1 VAILDEIDFWW
12 QESINAAQE
21 VVAAVRP
28 ALATLP
34 GSKLLALSSPYTPVG
49 WLHGFYR
56 QHFGQDGPYL
66 VWKAASRVM
75 NVTLSEERIAAAIAE
90 DERARGEWEA
100 EWRSGVSAFV
110 DGDLLDAC
118 LREEPRII
126 PPLVGPTYGAG
137 CDPAGGGAD
146 QFAWAIAHRD
156 RERVIIDL
164 VKARGRQGRQGF
176 DLEATVRECA
186 GDLKQ
191 YGLWTVVGDRFA
203 GQWVAEAFTREK
215 ITYRYAERPKSD
227 LYLELLP
234 LFTTRRL
241 ELPNDPDLIR
251 QVRLLERRQ
260 GSQGKDRIDHVPGAH
275 DDLINAVA
283 LACQT
288 VVGAAALVRPA
299 SGKLPPGPVAGLTLG
314 RGWGKWNRW

>member
-1 VAILDEIDFWW
+1 
-12 QESINAAQE
+12 
-21 VVAAVRP
+21 
-28 ALATLP
+28 
-34 GSKLLALSSPYTPVG
+34 
-49 WLHGFYR
+49 LHGFYR
-56 QHFGQDGPYL
+56 QHFGQDGPHL

-176 DLEATVRECA
+176 DLEATVRECT

-288 VVGAAALVRPA
+288 VVGAEALVRPA
-299 SGKLPPGPVAGLTLG
+299 TGRLPPGPVAGLTLG
-314 RGWGKWNRW
+314 RGWGRQWDRW